1 MKIEILTEIQSPE
14 GVKLTVRFKSLLWVL
29 LHLVSWPSVSVNH
42 VVSQE
47 LLVPLV
53 QILVRVWVMR
63 VLIAILHLQKNN
75 HQKLILV

>member
-29 LHLVSWPSVSVNH
+29 LHLVSWPPVSVYH

-53 QILVRVWVMR
+53 QILVRVWVVR
-63 VLIAILHLQKNN
+63 VLIAILHLQNN
-75 HQKLILV
+75 HQELILL

>member
-1 MKIEILTEIQSPE
+1 M
-14 GVKLTVRFKSLLWVL
+14 KLTVRFKSLLWVL

-75 HQKLILV
+75 NHQEIILV